1 MDVQGAAEMIYL
13 PEAIRKD
20 KEIYGQ
26 VESHVK
32 RVYGA
37 RIGWMGWDVYDINPL
52 SKARF
57 SSQVNHG
64 RPAVGSYWRCTR
76 EQLDRAC

>member
-1 MDVQGAAEMIYL
+1 MAFVVLGMDAQGAAEMVYL

-20 KEIYGQ
+20 KEVYGQ

-37 RIGWMGWDVYDINPL
+37 CIGWLGWDVYN
-52 SKARF
+52 
-57 SSQVNHG
+57 
-64 RPAVGSYWRCTR
+64 
-76 EQLDRAC
+76 